1 MAKYYVESATLEL
14 VIQAD
19 DPYQASLWAV
29 SRALQQIFLDPE
41 RNPAGGNG
49 LPVQPAGGDFLLL
62 DQELRVNEFGFG
74 HTPYTCMETAPLVSQ
89 CGQLMSA
96 LRRIEKE
103 GPFHRRRQP
112 YSLPEADR

>member
-41 RNPAGGNG
+41 RNPAGDNG

-74 HTPYTCMETAPLVSQ
+74 HTPYSSIETAPLVSQ